1 MRKQTA
7 GCNPAILFATG
18 ADCFIQEIKITFNKV
33 NVEDLESG
41 NLSLEKNMSA
51 ILFTVD
57 DNELAFLKNQWGDLL
72 SFYTSDHDI
81 RDNSFK
87 ILKERYSEKGR
98 FYHNLSHVKT
108 LLGLLDSLGSKAQD
122 HNAIRFSIWF
132 HDVVYD
138 TKANDN
144 EAESARLASQMMSKL
159 HVDIPTIEVVR
170 SLILATKDHSGDN
183 LSEDNKLFLDMD
195 LAILGMQEEIYS
207 KYSRAIREEYFWV
220 PELIYRRERRKV
232 LESFLAREG
241 IYFTDEMK
249 KRFEEQA
256 RKNINGEINSLGF
269 QE

>member
-1 MRKQTA
+1 MPT
-7 GCNPAILFATG
+7 
-18 ADCFIQEIKITFNKV
+18 
-33 NVEDLESG
+33 
-41 NLSLEKNMSA
+41 

-57 DNELAFLKNQWGDLL
+57 DNEIAFLKDQWDDLS
-72 SFYTSDHDI
+72 SFYTSDNDI
-81 RDNSFK
+81 KENSFQ
-87 ILKERYSEKGR
+87 IINDRYSEKSR

-108 LLGLLDSLGSKAQD
+108 LLDLLESLGNKPQNR
-122 HNAIRFSIWF
+122 NAIRFSIWF

-159 HVDIPTIEVVR
+159 HVDVETIGVVS
-170 SLILATKDHSGDN
+170 SLILATKNHSGDN

-195 LAILGMQEEIYS
+195 LAILGMREEIYS

-232 LESFLAREG
+232 LESFLAREA

>member
-1 MRKQTA
+1 M
-7 GCNPAILFATG
+7 P
-18 ADCFIQEIKITFNKV
+18 
-33 NVEDLESG
+33 
-41 NLSLEKNMSA
+41 A

-57 DNELAFLKNQWGDLL
+57 DNEIAFLKDQWDDLL
-72 SFYTSDHDI
+72 SFYTSDKDI
-81 RDNSFK
+81 QDNSFQM
-87 ILKERYSEKGR
+87 LKERYSEKSR

-108 LLGLLDSLGSKAQD
+108 LLDLLESLDNNAQD

-144 EAESARLASQMMSKL
+144 EAESARLASQLMSKL
-159 HVDIPTIEVVR
+159 HVDVETMEVVN
-170 SLILATKDHSGDN
+170 SLILATKDHSGNN

-195 LAILGMQEEIYS
+195 LAILGMREEIYK

-220 PELIYRRERRKV
+220 PELIYRRERRKI
-232 LESFLAREG
+232 LKSFLAREG

-256 RKNINGEINSLGF
+256 RKNINGEINSLRF
-269 QE
+269 E

>member
-1 MRKQTA
+1 MEK
-7 GCNPAILFATG
+7 PEILR
-18 ADCFIQEIKITFNKV
+18 
-33 NVEDLESG
+33 
-41 NLSLEKNMSA
+41 LEKNMPA

-57 DNELAFLKNQWGDLL
+57 DNEIAFLKDQWDDLL
-72 SFYTSDHDI
+72 SFYTSDKDI
-81 RDNSFK
+81 QDNSFQM
-87 ILKERYSEKGR
+87 LKERYSEKSR

-108 LLGLLDSLGSKAQD
+108 LLDLLESLDNNAQD

-144 EAESARLASQMMSKL
+144 EAESARLASQLMSKL
-159 HVDIPTIEVVR
+159 HVDVETMEVVN

-183 LSEDNKLFLDMD
+183 LSEANRLFLDMD
-195 LAILGMQEEIYS
+195 LAILGMREEIYK

-220 PELIYRRERRKV
+220 PELIYRRERRKI
-232 LESFLAREG
+232 LKSFLAREG

-269 QE
+269 D

>member
-1 MRKQTA
+1 MPT
-7 GCNPAILFATG
+7 
-18 ADCFIQEIKITFNKV
+18 
-33 NVEDLESG
+33 
-41 NLSLEKNMSA
+41 

-57 DNELAFLKNQWGDLL
+57 DNEIAFLKDQWDDLS
-72 SFYTSDHDI
+72 SFYTSDNDI
-81 RDNSFK
+81 KENSFQ
-87 ILKERYSEKGR
+87 IINDRYSEKSR

-108 LLGLLDSLGSKAQD
+108 LLDLLESLGNKPQNR
-122 HNAIRFSIWF
+122 NAIRFSIWF

-138 TKANDN
+138 TKENDN
-144 EAESARLASQMMSKL
+144 EEESTRLASQMMSKL
-159 HVDIPTIEVVR
+159 HVDVETIGVVS
-170 SLILATKDHSGDN
+170 SLILATKNHSGDN

-195 LAILGMQEEIYS
+195 LAILGMREEIYS

-232 LESFLAREG
+232 LESFLAREA
-241 IYFTDEMK
+241 IYSTDEMK